1 MQAYSVDMRP
11 TVLLIDGAHALRR
24 AQYSPNLRE
33 LSTSQGV
40 PTGGV
45 YGFLNTLRSAVTN
58 MSANSI
64 VVCWEGGHS
73 ERRKQVYGEYKQR
86 EYSQEEELDEHGMT
100 DYEYYSHQLSWI
112 QKILDFLGIHQLKVE
127 GKEGDD
133 VLYQAAHLINGK
145 KIIISEDRDFYALV
159 SKDVSIYRPI
169 KKEYVDLSN
178 FYDVSGGYSSP
189 THFLYGKVLLGD
201 GSDNIPPVCKGAGE
215 KTILSILEKIEES
228 SEVSPERILKEAA
241 KIGNSRCMKVV
252 GAGRDAIVRN
262 LDLIDISREKFD
274 IFQLQGLSQE
284 LETQRYANVAMVKK
298 IFGALEFSESTSNGL
313 INKLTQM
320 SEYPLSNLVNKDY
333 IRQVMMGVV

>member
-24 AQYSPNLRE
+24 SQYSPNLRE

-40 PTGGV
+40 PTGGI

-58 MSANSI
+58 MSANSLI
-64 VVCWEGGHS
+64 VCWEGGHS

-86 EYSQEEELDEHGMT
+86 DYSKEEERDEHGMT

-112 QKILDFLGIHQLKVE
+112 QKILDLLGIHQLRVQ

-159 SKDVSIYRPI
+159 SDDVSIYRPI
-169 KKEYVDLSN
+169 KKEYIDISN
-178 FYDVSGGYSSP
+178 FSDVSGGYSSP
-189 THFLYGKVLLGD
+189 KHFLYGKVLLGD
-201 GSDNIPPVCKGAGE
+201 GSDNIPSVCKGVGE
-215 KTILSILEKIEES
+215 KTILSILENIEEPN
-228 SEVSPERILKEAA
+228 EVSPERVLKEAA
-241 KIGNSRCMKVV
+241 KIGNSRCMKIV

-274 IFQLQGLSQE
+274 IFQLQGLVQE

-298 IFGALEFSESTSNGL
+298 IFGALEFSESTSMSL
-313 INKLTQM
+313 VNKLTLM
-320 SEYPLSNLVNKDY
+320 SEYPLSNLVNKY
-333 IRQVMMGVV
+333 YLKQVMMGVV